1 MTAVELVRNL
11 QARGIELAP
20 AGDRVRFR
28 PGDAVTAEER
38 DALRA
43 HKVEVLALLVGPSPA
58 STDPAAVAL
67 RVAAFR
73 DQLRTWQ
80 SNGQS
85 SAPVLRLPDLPAVT
99 RGHCVGCG
107 EALADGRTWRCA
119 ACVAALETV
128 LGLPPLRLDQETS
141 R

>member
-1 MTAVELVRNL
+1 MTAVELVRTL

-43 HKVEVLALLVGPSPA
+43 HKAEVLALLAGPSLA
-58 STDPAAVAL
+58 STEAVAL

-73 DQLRTWQ
+73 DQLRAWPA
-80 SNGQS
+80 SGCPG
-85 SAPVLRLPDLPAVT
+85 APFLHLPGRPDPGA
-99 RGHCVGCG
+99 GHCAGCG
-107 EALADGRTWRCA
+107 DALPGRMYRCA
-119 ACVAALETV
+119 PCVRAVETV
-128 LGLPPLRLDQETS
+128 LGLPPVRLEQEAS